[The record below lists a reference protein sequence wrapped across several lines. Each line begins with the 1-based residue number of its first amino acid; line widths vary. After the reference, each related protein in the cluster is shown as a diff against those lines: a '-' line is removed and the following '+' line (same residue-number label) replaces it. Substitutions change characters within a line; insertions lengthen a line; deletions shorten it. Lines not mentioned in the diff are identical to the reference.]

1 MERDASVLSFSLI
14 VKGHHIRSIDVSNVE
29 VTDGCCSGA
38 GCSFRTSRRV
48 RCLHVRAVLASDAPV
63 ARDDAEEVRLQYP
76 PHNP

>member
-1 MERDASVLSFSLI
+1 MRRFCVELSGV
-14 VKGHHIRSIDVSNVE
+14 VKGHHIRSMDVTNVE

-63 ARDDAEEVRLQYP
+63 ARDDAEEVRLL
-76 PHNP
+76 H